1 MEESKRLINF
11 RPLCVAAA
19 FFAVGI
25 ACAYFAEYDL
35 LKLAVCAFLLA
46 ALAVVCVIFSENR
59 KSAVIALAVFALLF
73 CIGYGYSFLKIQ
85 NAKNAAVPKNG
96 GRVEIFATVERKTVT
111 SGGEYRLVLRDVGG
125 ADFNFSFD
133 GKAVCYVS
141 AQKDY
146 FEGDRVRLSCKAE
159 NRYMRGDDSAEVF
172 CGVHYYLSSIKDL
185 TVVGNDS
192 NVFEKVSAAVRKIVK
207 SGANE
212 KGYGVALALVLGD
225 TSLVG
230 EEINAYR
237 VSGIAHAF
245 AVSGLHVG
253 LFVAVFEFIAKR
265 LKLKGVKKLAFILLP
280 TAFYCFVCGFRPSS
294 VRALVM
300 AFTLI
305 VADETGLKRDRMSA
319 IAVALIAV
327 LCVQPFYLFDVGARL
342 SFLAVTGI
350 AALAPVFKRGATPLK
365 TLADPFCTT
374 LGASLATLPVLVD
387 MSGYMSLISL
397 FANVIFVPLLSLAYQ
412 FTVICSALGA
422 VEYLIFGSSTVC
434 MFLPSALLTFIDGAV
449 TFFDFG
455 ALTLNVSFGFSA
467 FFYYFGL
474 AFITDYFNLSAKSKA
489 IVSLT
494 AFLIT
499 AFFMVIPLF

>member
-1 MEESKRLINF
+1 MEESKRFVNF

-35 LKLAVCAFLLA
+35 IKLAVCASV
-46 ALAVVCVIFSENR
+46 LAVLSVACVIFLKKK
-59 KSAVIALAVFALLF
+59 KSAVIALAVFLLLF
-73 CIGYGYSFLKIQ
+73 CFGYGYSFLKIQ

-96 GRVEIFATVERKTVT
+96 GRIAIFATVERKTVT
-111 SGGEYRLVLRDVGG
+111 SGGDYRLVLRNICGV
-125 ADFNFSFD
+125 DFNFNFD
-133 GKAVCYVS
+133 GKAVCYTS
-141 AQKDY
+141 ADKDY
-146 FEGDRVRLSCKAE
+146 SDGDRVKLSCVAE
-159 NRYMRGDDSAEVF
+159 NRVARGDDSAEVF
-172 CGVHYYLSSIKDL
+172 CGVHYYLSSVKGL

-192 NVFEKVSAAVRKIVK
+192 NVFEKASAAVRKVIK
-207 SGANE
+207 SGSSE

-230 EEINAYR
+230 EEIDAYR

-253 LFVAVFEFIAKR
+253 LFVAVFEFIAKK
-265 LKLKGVKKLAFILLP
+265 LKLKGAKKLTFVLLP
-280 TAFYCFVCGFRPSS
+280 AAFYCFVCGFRPSS

-300 AFTLI
+300 AFTLLI
-305 VADETGLKRDRMSA
+305 ADETGLKRDGTSA
-319 IAVALIAV
+319 IAVALVAV
-327 LCVQPFYLFDVGARL
+327 LCIQPYYLFDTGARL

-350 AALAPVFKRGATPLK
+350 ASLAPVFKRGAKPLK
-365 TLADPFCTT
+365 RIAGPFCTT

-387 MSGYMSLISL
+387 MSGYMSIISL
-397 FANVIFVPLLSLAYQ
+397 FANIIFVPLLSFAYQ

-422 VEYLIFGSSTVC
+422 LEYLIFGSSVVC
-434 MFLPSALLTFIDGAV
+434 MFLPSALLAFIDGAV

-455 ALTLNVSFGFSA
+455 ALTLNANFGFSA

-474 AFITDYFNLSAKSKA
+474 AFLTDYFDLSAKSKA
-489 IVSLT
+489 VVSLT

-499 AFFMVIPLF
+499 AFFVISPLL